1 MSGISLNFGFIFW
14 SFFVTSYGEVKATGC
29 PIKKMGFN
37 TYRDICRTNKR
48 LKNLSYKSYKS
59 CKNYKRCSN
68 LTLQTDIYIQPP
80 PPKHTQRH
88 RHTHPTD
95 KVPDKVGPRFCKKKA
110 SLAVRK
116 KRRVLR
122 FWKSIDTMGLN
133 KYQFF
138 TVRLAG
144 EQYRCEVAAIEDYK
158 VFLFIEGRSYQS
170 MADVGYYSLKNIKN
184 MI

>member
-1 MSGISLNFGFIFW
+1 
-14 SFFVTSYGEVKATGC
+14 
-29 PIKKMGFN
+29 MGFN

-59 CKNYKRCSN
+59 YKNYKRCSN

-80 PPKHTQRH
+80 PPKHTQRSQRHTQRHTH
-88 RHTHPTD
+88 RHTHTHPPHKVLD
-95 KVPDKVGPRFCKKKA
+95 NVPDKGPRFCKKKA

-158 VFLFIEGRSYQS
+158 VFLLIEGRSYQS

>member
-1 MSGISLNFGFIFW
+1 M
-14 SFFVTSYGEVKATGC
+14 
-29 PIKKMGFN
+29 
-37 TYRDICRTNKR
+37 
-48 LKNLSYKSYKS
+48 
-59 CKNYKRCSN
+59 
-68 LTLQTDIYIQPP
+68 
-80 PPKHTQRH
+80 
-88 RHTHPTD
+88 
-95 KVPDKVGPRFCKKKA
+95 A

-122 FWKSIDTMGLN
+122 FWKSICKMGLK

-138 TVRLAG
+138 TVRLTG

-158 VFLFIEGRSYQS
+158 VFLLIEGRSYQS

>member
-1 MSGISLNFGFIFW
+1 MAIYCKHILQAYTAS
-14 SFFVTSYGEVKATGC
+14 TGSSQ
-29 PIKKMGFN
+29 KMGHG
-37 TYRDICRTNKR
+37 RTKKR
-48 LKNLSYKSYKS
+48 L
-59 CKNYKRCSN
+59 KNYKRCSN

-80 PPKHTQRH
+80 PPRHTQRSQRSQRHTQRH
-88 RHTHPTD
+88 THT
-95 KVPDKVGPRFCKKKA
+95 PRFCKKKA

-116 KRRVLR
+116 KRKVLR
-122 FWKSIDTMGLN
+122 FWKSICKMGLK
-133 KYQFF
+133 KYQFL

-158 VFLFIEGRSYQS
+158 VFLLIEGRSYQS

>member
-1 MSGISLNFGFIFW
+1 
-14 SFFVTSYGEVKATGC
+14 
-29 PIKKMGFN
+29 MGFN

-59 CKNYKRCSN
+59 YKNYKRCSN

-80 PPKHTQRH
+80 PPKHTQRSQRH

-95 KVPDKVGPRFCKKKA
+95 KVLDKVPDKGRFCKKKA

-144 EQYRCEVAAIEDYK
+144 EQYRCEVAEIEDFK

>member
-1 MSGISLNFGFIFW
+1 M
-14 SFFVTSYGEVKATGC
+14 GC
-29 PIKKMGFN
+29 HG
-37 TYRDICRTNKR
+37 RTKKR

-59 CKNYKRCSN
+59 YKNYKRCSN

-80 PPKHTQRH
+80 PPKHTQRSQRSH
-88 RHTHPTD
+88 RHTHTTD
-95 KVPDKVGPRFCKKKA
+95 KVPDRGPRFCKKKA

-122 FWKSIDTMGLN
+122 FWKSICKMGLK
-133 KYQFF
+133 KYQFL
-138 TVRLAG
+138 TVHLTG
-144 EQYRCEVAAIEDYK
+144 EQYRCEVAEIEDFK

>member
-1 MSGISLNFGFIFW
+1 
-14 SFFVTSYGEVKATGC
+14 
-29 PIKKMGFN
+29 MGFN

-59 CKNYKRCSN
+59 YKNYKRCSN

-80 PPKHTQRH
+80 PPKHTQRSQRSQRH
-88 RHTHPTD
+88 TQRSQRHTHT
-95 KVPDKVGPRFCKKKA
+95 PRFCKKKA

-122 FWKSIDTMGLN
+122 FWKSICKMGLK
-133 KYQFF
+133 KYQFL
-138 TVRLAG
+138 TVHLTG
-144 EQYRCEVAAIEDYK
+144 EQYRCEVAEIEDFK

>member
-1 MSGISLNFGFIFW
+1 ML
-14 SFFVTSYGEVKATGC
+14 
-29 PIKKMGFN
+29 PHKKMGFN

-48 LKNLSYKSYKS
+48 LKNLSYKSYK
-59 CKNYKRCSN
+59 NYKRCSN

-80 PPKHTQRH
+80 PPKHTHTQRSH
-88 RHTHPTD
+88 RHTHRHTHTPH
-95 KVPDKVGPRFCKKKA
+95 KVPDRGPRFCKKKA

-122 FWKSIDTMGLN
+122 FWKSICKMGLK
-133 KYQFF
+133 KYQFL
-138 TVRLAG
+138 TVHLTG
-144 EQYRCEVAAIEDYK
+144 EQYRCEVAEIEDFK

-170 MADVGYYSLKNIKN
+170 MVDVGYYSLKNIKN